1 MSSFSI
7 KKLEPSEPLTLYSDL
22 DKSIEFGESYATS
35 VQESE
40 QYGKVYYLGGLEV
53 YNLNTVNLS
62 EETIARFYNALE
74 SGNIYY
80 AVFPNDQRKG
90 RLPLVLNK
98 KTRAFIETLPELVNN
113 PKLKWYLYELP
124 GNIDPDNNERRGSD
138 FVTDSDENEI
148 TLKYEEIAE
157 LIDSYGMVNEQEK
170 SNTFLSDEEVE
181 AEESINAD
189 EDNKKDNTKEPKK
202 TEENEIK
209 NDEAEESESKNDET
223 EENSVNSKDEK
234 PSSQPSTDDE
244 TPSRE
249 SEFEKMMLE
258 EDEGED
264 EDFENEVNY
273 EEVFASPKNNRSSDE
288 NNQTNSESSSQQ
300 EINTEEIKDT
310 EHMDIANIQNN
321 NTKQSNDSSQVSE
334 RAFIS
339 DRTKQYIQL
348 PSIVKEIIN
357 DISLPKFTKYPT
369 NNIHDVTSNT
379 MKKEVNDSNERIKEI
394 ENSIKR
400 EAAQIY
406 RDDMYQS
413 YLAITTELDTE
424 TGNETVRELYQ
435 KYEQEKS
442 DLDQDFDQE
451 IIDKKKDL
459 ENIFYGEAFEKYKE
473 EINAQI
479 EKWYNDERYDQ
490 DVTQPLDEYKRK
502 RKEDYESR
510 KLEKTSDYNEWL
522 KKVED
527 KAIGQDQQEAIKR
540 MNTFISN
547 KMNESLTHIEN
558 LQRRMDQVN
567 QSLSQIEYQERANEN
582 IRKNFGTDLEQDEQ
596 AKIYK
601 RKLDTAIE
609 DKAQLDAAFKK
620 FEAETKEQKKAIDE
634 SHKKEVEKL
643 NKDHSN
649 LIKEL
654 NDEKEKLEKDNREK
668 EEAATLAKKNS
679 DDNAK
684 KTGFKFAGIAT
695 LATAV
700 VIGGCSA
707 VTNHTK
713 QSSNNELIE
722 QQQNKLKSTN
732 KKLDEQEKVLK
743 DKDTEI
749 QKQKDKLKKEQDKN
763 KKRSKDSK

>member
-113 PKLKWYLYELP
+113 PKLKWYLYKLP

-138 FVTDSDENEI
+138 FVTDSNENEI
-148 TLKYEEIAE
+148 TLTYEEIAE
-157 LIDSYGMVNEQEK
+157 HIDSYGMVNEQEK
-170 SNTFLSDEEVE
+170 TNTFLSDEEVE
-181 AEESINAD
+181 AEETINAD
-189 EDNKKDNTKEPKK
+189 EDNKKDDTKKSKKSNTETTKE
-202 TEENEIK
+202 NES
-209 NDEAEESESKNDET
+209 SESKNDET
-223 EENSVNSKDEK
+223 EENSVNSKAEK
-234 PSSQPSTDDE
+234 PSSQPRTDNE
-244 TPSRE
+244 TPSSE

-258 EDEGED
+258 DGED
-264 EDFENEVNY
+264 EDGDFENEVSY
-273 EEVFASPKNNRSSDE
+273 EEVFANPENNQTSDE
-288 NNQTNSESSSQQ
+288 NNQTNSESTSQQ
-300 EINTEEIKDT
+300 QENNTEEIKDT

-334 RAFIS
+334 RILIS
-339 DRTKQYIQL
+339 NRTKQYIQL

-357 DISLPKFTKYPT
+357 EISLPKFTEYPT
-369 NNIHDVTSNT
+369 NNVHDVTSNT

-406 RDDMYQS
+406 RDAMNQS
-413 YLAITTELDTE
+413 YLAISSELDTQ

-435 KYEQEKS
+435 KYEQEKAN
-442 DLDQDFDQE
+442 LDQDFDQD
-451 IIDKKKDL
+451 IIDKKKQL
-459 ENIFYGEAFEKYKE
+459 EDIFYGEAFERYKE

-479 EKWYNDERYDQ
+479 EKWYNNERYDQ

-502 RKEDYESR
+502 RKEDYENR

-620 FEAETKEQKKAIDE
+620 FEAETKEQKKAIDK

-722 QQQNKLKSTN
+722 QQQNQLKSTN
-732 KKLDEQEKVLK
+732 KKLDEQEKQLK
-743 DKDTEI
+743 DKDDEI
-749 QKQKDKLKKEQDKN
+749 QKQKDKLKKAQDKD
-763 KKRSKDSK
+763 KKDSKDSK

>member
-113 PKLKWYLYELP
+113 PKLKWYLYKLP

-157 LIDSYGMVNEQEK
+157 LIDRYGMVNEQEK

-181 AEESINAD
+181 AEETINAD
-189 EDNKKDNTKEPKK
+189 EDNKKDDTKESKK
-202 TEENEIK
+202 SNTETTKENESS
-209 NDEAEESESKNDET
+209 ESENDET
-223 EENSVNSKDEK
+223 EENSVNSKAEK
-234 PSSQPSTDDE
+234 PSSQPRTDNE
-244 TPSRE
+244 TPSSE

-258 EDEGED
+258 DGED
-264 EDFENEVNY
+264 EDGDFENEVSY
-273 EEVFASPKNNRSSDE
+273 EEVFANPE

-300 EINTEEIKDT
+300 QENNTEEIKDT

-321 NTKQSNDSSQVSE
+321 NTKKSNDSSQVSE
-334 RAFIS
+334 RTLIS
-339 DRTKQYIQL
+339 NRTKQYIQL

-369 NNIHDVTSNT
+369 NNVHDVTSNT

-406 RDDMYQS
+406 RDAMNQS
-413 YLAITTELDTE
+413 YLAISSELDTQ

-435 KYEQEKS
+435 KYEQEKAN
-442 DLDQDFDQE
+442 LDQDFDQD
-451 IIDKKKDL
+451 IIDKKKQL
-459 ENIFYGEAFEKYKE
+459 EDIFYGDAFERYKE

-479 EKWYNDERYDQ
+479 EKWYNNERYDQ

-502 RKEDYESR
+502 RKEDYENR

-634 SHKKEVEKL
+634 NHKKEVEKL

-722 QQQNKLKSTN
+722 QQQNQLKSTN
-732 KKLDEQEKVLK
+732 KKLDKQEKELK

-749 QKQKDKLKKEQDKN
+749 QKQKDELKKEQDKN

>member
-113 PKLKWYLYELP
+113 PKLKWYLYKLP

-138 FVTDSDENEI
+138 FVTDSNENEI
-148 TLKYEEIAE
+148 TLTYEEIAE
-157 LIDSYGMVNEQEK
+157 HIDSYGMVNEQEK
-170 SNTFLSDEEVE
+170 TNTFLSDEEVE
-181 AEESINAD
+181 AEETINAD
-189 EDNKKDNTKEPKK
+189 EDNKKDDTKESKK
-202 TEENEIK
+202 SNTETTKENES
-209 NDEAEESESKNDET
+209 SESKNDET
-223 EENSVNSKDEK
+223 EENSVNSKAEK
-234 PSSQPSTDDE
+234 PSSQPRTDNE
-244 TPSRE
+244 TPSSE

-258 EDEGED
+258 DGED
-264 EDFENEVNY
+264 EDGDFENEVSY
-273 EEVFASPKNNRSSDE
+273 EEVFANPENNQTSDE
-288 NNQTNSESSSQQ
+288 NNQTNSESTSQQ
-300 EINTEEIKDT
+300 QENNTEEIKDT

-334 RAFIS
+334 RILIS
-339 DRTKQYIQL
+339 NRTKQYIQL

-357 DISLPKFTKYPT
+357 EISLPKFTEYPT
-369 NNIHDVTSNT
+369 NNVHDVTSNT

-406 RDDMYQS
+406 RDAMNQS
-413 YLAITTELDTE
+413 YLAISSELDTQ

-435 KYEQEKS
+435 KYEQEKAN
-442 DLDQDFDQE
+442 LDQDFDQD
-451 IIDKKKDL
+451 IIDKKKQL
-459 ENIFYGEAFEKYKE
+459 EDIFYGEAFERYKE

-479 EKWYNDERYDQ
+479 EKWYNNERYDQ

-502 RKEDYESR
+502 RKEDYENR

-722 QQQNKLKSTN
+722 QQQNQLKSTN
-732 KKLDEQEKVLK
+732 KKLDEQEKQLK
-743 DKDTEI
+743 DKDNEI
-749 QKQKDKLKKEQDKN
+749 QKQKDKLKKEQDKD
-763 KKRSKDSK
+763 KKDSKDSK

>member
-113 PKLKWYLYELP
+113 PKLKWYLYKLP

-157 LIDSYGMVNEQEK
+157 LIDRYGMVNEQEK

-181 AEESINAD
+181 AEETVNAD
-189 EDNKKDNTKEPKK
+189 EDNKKNDTKESKK
-202 TEENEIK
+202 SNTETTKENES
-209 NDEAEESESKNDET
+209 SESKNDET
-223 EENSVNSKDEK
+223 EENSVNSKAEK
-234 PSSQPSTDDE
+234 PSSQPRTDNE
-244 TPSRE
+244 TPSSE

-258 EDEGED
+258 DGED
-264 EDFENEVNY
+264 EDGDFENEVSY
-273 EEVFASPKNNRSSDE
+273 EEVFANPENNQTSDE
-288 NNQTNSESSSQQ
+288 NNQTNSESTSQQ
-300 EINTEEIKDT
+300 QENNTEEIKDT

-334 RAFIS
+334 RILIS
-339 DRTKQYIQL
+339 NRTKQYIQL

-357 DISLPKFTKYPT
+357 EISLPKFTEYPT
-369 NNIHDVTSNT
+369 NNVHDVTSNT

-406 RDDMYQS
+406 RDAMNQS
-413 YLAITTELDTE
+413 YLAISSELDTQ

-435 KYEQEKS
+435 KYEQEKAN
-442 DLDQDFDQE
+442 LDQDFDQD
-451 IIDKKKDL
+451 IIDKKKQL
-459 ENIFYGEAFEKYKE
+459 EDIFYGEAFERYKE

-479 EKWYNDERYDQ
+479 EKWYNNERYDQ

-502 RKEDYESR
+502 RKEDYENR

-722 QQQNKLKSTN
+722 QQQNQLKSTN
-732 KKLDEQEKVLK
+732 KKLDEQEKQLK
-743 DKDTEI
+743 DKDNEI
-749 QKQKDKLKKEQDKN
+749 QKQKDKLKKEQEKDK
-763 KKRSKDSK
+763 KDSKDSK

>member
-113 PKLKWYLYELP
+113 PKLKWYLYKLP

-138 FVTDSDENEI
+138 FVTDSNENEI
-148 TLKYEEIAE
+148 TLTYEEIAE
-157 LIDSYGMVNEQEK
+157 HIDSYGMVNEQEK
-170 SNTFLSDEEVE
+170 TNTFLSDEEVE
-181 AEESINAD
+181 AEETINAD
-189 EDNKKDNTKEPKK
+189 EDNKKDDTKKSKKSNTETTKE
-202 TEENEIK
+202 NES
-209 NDEAEESESKNDET
+209 SESKNDET
-223 EENSVNSKDEK
+223 EENSVNSKAEK
-234 PSSQPSTDDE
+234 PSSQPRTDNE
-244 TPSRE
+244 TPSSE

-258 EDEGED
+258 DGED
-264 EDFENEVNY
+264 EDGDFENEVSY
-273 EEVFASPKNNRSSDE
+273 EEVFANPENNQTSDE
-288 NNQTNSESSSQQ
+288 NNQTNSESTSQQ
-300 EINTEEIKDT
+300 QENNTEEIKDT

-334 RAFIS
+334 RILIS
-339 DRTKQYIQL
+339 NRTKQYIQL

-357 DISLPKFTKYPT
+357 EISLPKFTEYPT
-369 NNIHDVTSNT
+369 NNVHDVTSNT

-406 RDDMYQS
+406 RDAMNQS
-413 YLAITTELDTE
+413 YLAISSELDTQ

-435 KYEQEKS
+435 KYEQEKAN
-442 DLDQDFDQE
+442 LDQDFDQD
-451 IIDKKKDL
+451 IIDKKKQL
-459 ENIFYGEAFEKYKE
+459 EDIFYGEAFERYKE

-479 EKWYNDERYDQ
+479 EKWYNNERYDQ

-502 RKEDYESR
+502 RKEDYENR

-722 QQQNKLKSTN
+722 QQQNQLKSTN
-732 KKLDEQEKVLK
+732 KKLDEQEKELK

>member
-113 PKLKWYLYELP
+113 PKLKWYLYKLP

-157 LIDSYGMVNEQEK
+157 LIDRYGMVNEQEK

-181 AEESINAD
+181 AEETINAD
-189 EDNKKDNTKEPKK
+189 EDNKKDDTKESKKSNTETTKENESSESENDK
-202 TEENEIK
+202 TEENP
-209 NDEAEESESKNDET
+209 
-223 EENSVNSKDEK
+223 VNSKAEK
-234 PSSQPSTDDE
+234 PSSQPRTNNE
-244 TPSRE
+244 TPSSE

-258 EDEGED
+258 DGED
-264 EDFENEVNY
+264 EDGDFENEVSY
-273 EEVFASPKNNRSSDE
+273 EEVFANPENNQPSDE

-300 EINTEEIKDT
+300 QENNTEEIKDT

-334 RAFIS
+334 RTLIS
-339 DRTKQYIQL
+339 NRTKQYIQL

-369 NNIHDVTSNT
+369 NNVHDVTSNT

-406 RDDMYQS
+406 RDAMNQS
-413 YLAITTELDTE
+413 YLAISSELDTQ

-435 KYEQEKS
+435 KYEQEKAN
-442 DLDQDFDQE
+442 LDQDFDQD
-451 IIDKKKDL
+451 IIDKKKQL
-459 ENIFYGEAFEKYKE
+459 EDIFYGDAFERYKE

-479 EKWYNDERYDQ
+479 EKWYNNERYDQ

-502 RKEDYESR
+502 RKEDYENR

-722 QQQNKLKSTN
+722 QQQNQLKSTN
-732 KKLDEQEKVLK
+732 KKLDKQEKELK

-749 QKQKDKLKKEQDKN
+749 QKQKDELKKEQDKN

>member
-113 PKLKWYLYELP
+113 PKLKWYLYKLP

-138 FVTDSDENEI
+138 FVTDSNENEI
-148 TLKYEEIAE
+148 TLTYEEIAE
-157 LIDSYGMVNEQEK
+157 HIDSYGMVNEQEK
-170 SNTFLSDEEVE
+170 TNTFLSDEEVE
-181 AEESINAD
+181 AEETINAD
-189 EDNKKDNTKEPKK
+189 EDNKKDDTKKSKKSNTETTKE
-202 TEENEIK
+202 NES
-209 NDEAEESESKNDET
+209 SESKNDET
-223 EENSVNSKDEK
+223 EENSVNSKAEK
-234 PSSQPSTDDE
+234 PSSQPRTDNE
-244 TPSRE
+244 TPSSE

-258 EDEGED
+258 DGED
-264 EDFENEVNY
+264 EDGDFENEVSY
-273 EEVFASPKNNRSSDE
+273 EEVFANPENNQTSDE
-288 NNQTNSESSSQQ
+288 NNQTNSESTSQQ
-300 EINTEEIKDT
+300 QENNTEEIKDT

-334 RAFIS
+334 RILIS
-339 DRTKQYIQL
+339 NRTKQYIQL

-357 DISLPKFTKYPT
+357 EISLPKFTEYPT
-369 NNIHDVTSNT
+369 NNVHDVTSNT

-406 RDDMYQS
+406 RDAMNQS
-413 YLAITTELDTE
+413 YLAISSELDTQ

-435 KYEQEKS
+435 KYEQEKAN
-442 DLDQDFDQE
+442 LDQDFDQD
-451 IIDKKKDL
+451 IIDKKKQL
-459 ENIFYGEAFEKYKE
+459 EDIFYGEAFERYKE

-479 EKWYNDERYDQ
+479 EKWYNNERYDQ

-502 RKEDYESR
+502 RKEDYENR

-707 VTNHTK
+707 VTNYTK

-722 QQQNKLKSTN
+722 QQQNQLKSTN
-732 KKLDEQEKVLK
+732 KKLDEQEKQLK
-743 DKDTEI
+743 DKDNEI
-749 QKQKDKLKKEQDKN
+749 QKQKDKLKKEQDKD
-763 KKRSKDSK
+763 KKDSKDSK

>member
-113 PKLKWYLYELP
+113 PKLKWYLYKLP

-138 FVTDSDENEI
+138 FVTDSNENEI
-148 TLKYEEIAE
+148 TLTYEEIAE
-157 LIDSYGMVNEQEK
+157 HIDSYGMVNEQEK
-170 SNTFLSDEEVE
+170 TNTFLSDEEVE
-181 AEESINAD
+181 AEETINAD
-189 EDNKKDNTKEPKK
+189 EDNKKDDTKKSKKSNTETTKE
-202 TEENEIK
+202 NES
-209 NDEAEESESKNDET
+209 SESKNDET
-223 EENSVNSKDEK
+223 EENSVNSKAEK
-234 PSSQPSTDDE
+234 PSSQPRTDNE
-244 TPSRE
+244 TPSSE

-258 EDEGED
+258 DGED
-264 EDFENEVNY
+264 EDGDFENEVSY
-273 EEVFASPKNNRSSDE
+273 EEVFANPENNQTSDE
-288 NNQTNSESSSQQ
+288 NNQTNSESTSQQ
-300 EINTEEIKDT
+300 QENNTEEIKDT

-334 RAFIS
+334 RILIS
-339 DRTKQYIQL
+339 NRTKQYIQL

-357 DISLPKFTKYPT
+357 EISLPKFTDYPT
-369 NNIHDVTSNT
+369 NHVHDVTSNT

-406 RDDMYQS
+406 RDAMNQS
-413 YLAITTELDTE
+413 YLAISSELDTQ

-435 KYEQEKS
+435 KYEQEKAN
-442 DLDQDFDQE
+442 LDQDFDQD
-451 IIDKKKDL
+451 IIDKKKQL
-459 ENIFYGEAFEKYKE
+459 EDIFYGEAFERYKE

-479 EKWYNDERYDQ
+479 EKWYNNERYDQ

-502 RKEDYESR
+502 RKEDYENR

-722 QQQNKLKSTN
+722 QQQNQLKSTN
-732 KKLDEQEKVLK
+732 KKLDEQEKQLK
-743 DKDTEI
+743 DKDDEI
-749 QKQKDKLKKEQDKN
+749 QKQKDKLKKAQDKD
-763 KKRSKDSK
+763 KKDSKDSK

>member
-113 PKLKWYLYELP
+113 PKLKWYLYKLP

-157 LIDSYGMVNEQEK
+157 LIDRYGMVNEQEK

-181 AEESINAD
+181 SEETINAD
-189 EDNKKDNTKEPKK
+189 EDNKKDDTKESKKSNTETTKENESSESENDK
-202 TEENEIK
+202 TEENP
-209 NDEAEESESKNDET
+209 
-223 EENSVNSKDEK
+223 VNSKAEK
-234 PSSQPSTDDE
+234 PSSQPRTDNE
-244 TPSRE
+244 TPSSE

-258 EDEGED
+258 DGED
-264 EDFENEVNY
+264 EDGDFENEVSY
-273 EEVFASPKNNRSSDE
+273 EEVFANPENNQPSDE

-300 EINTEEIKDT
+300 QENNTEEIKDT

-334 RAFIS
+334 RTLIS
-339 DRTKQYIQL
+339 NRTKQYIQL

-369 NNIHDVTSNT
+369 NNVHDVTSNT

-406 RDDMYQS
+406 RDAMNQS
-413 YLAITTELDTE
+413 YLAISSELDTQ

-435 KYEQEKS
+435 KYEQEKAN
-442 DLDQDFDQE
+442 LDQDFDQD
-451 IIDKKKDL
+451 IIDKKKQL
-459 ENIFYGEAFEKYKE
+459 EDIFYGDAFERYKE

-479 EKWYNDERYDQ
+479 EKWYNNERYDQ

-502 RKEDYESR
+502 RKEDYENR

-722 QQQNKLKSTN
+722 QQQNQLKSTN
-732 KKLDEQEKVLK
+732 KKLDKQEKELK

-749 QKQKDKLKKEQDKN
+749 QKQKDELKKEQDKN

>member
-113 PKLKWYLYELP
+113 PKLKWYLYKLP

-138 FVTDSDENEI
+138 FVTDSNENEI
-148 TLKYEEIAE
+148 TLTYEEIAE
-157 LIDSYGMVNEQEK
+157 HIDSYGMVNEQEK

-181 AEESINAD
+181 AEETINAD
-189 EDNKKDNTKEPKK
+189 EDNKKDDTKKSKKSNTETTKE
-202 TEENEIK
+202 NES
-209 NDEAEESESKNDET
+209 SESKNDET
-223 EENSVNSKDEK
+223 EENSVNSKAEK
-234 PSSQPSTDDE
+234 PSSQPRTDNE
-244 TPSRE
+244 TPSSE

-258 EDEGED
+258 DGED
-264 EDFENEVNY
+264 EDGDFENEVSY
-273 EEVFASPKNNRSSDE
+273 EEVFANPENNQTSDE
-288 NNQTNSESSSQQ
+288 NNQTNSESTSQQ
-300 EINTEEIKDT
+300 QENNTEEIKDT

-334 RAFIS
+334 RILIS
-339 DRTKQYIQL
+339 NRTKQYIQL

-357 DISLPKFTKYPT
+357 EISLPKFTEYPT
-369 NNIHDVTSNT
+369 NNVHDVTSNT

-406 RDDMYQS
+406 RDAMNQS
-413 YLAITTELDTE
+413 YLAISSELDTQ

-435 KYEQEKS
+435 KYEQEKAN
-442 DLDQDFDQE
+442 LDQDFDQD
-451 IIDKKKDL
+451 IIDKKKQL
-459 ENIFYGEAFEKYKE
+459 EDIFYGEAFERYKE

-479 EKWYNDERYDQ
+479 EKWYNNERYDQ

-502 RKEDYESR
+502 RKEDYENR

-722 QQQNKLKSTN
+722 QQQNQLKSTN
-732 KKLDEQEKVLK
+732 KKLDEQEKQLK
-743 DKDTEI
+743 DKDDEI
-749 QKQKDKLKKEQDKN
+749 QKQKDKLKKAQDKD
-763 KKRSKDSK
+763 KKDSKDSK

>member
-113 PKLKWYLYELP
+113 PKLKWYLYKLP

-157 LIDSYGMVNEQEK
+157 LIDRYGMVNEQEK

-181 AEESINAD
+181 AEESINED
-189 EDNKKDNTKEPKK
+189 EDNKKDDTKESEKSN
-202 TEENEIK
+202 TETTKENEGS
-209 NDEAEESESKNDET
+209 ESENDET
-223 EENSVNSKDEK
+223 EENSVNNKDEK
-234 PSSQPSTDDE
+234 PSSQPNNDDD
-244 TPSRE
+244 TPSSE

-258 EDEGED
+258 DDGGED
-264 EDFENEVNY
+264 DDFENEVIY
-273 EEVFASPKNNRSSDE
+273 EEVFANPENNQTSDE

-300 EINTEEIKDT
+300 QENNTEEIKDT

-334 RAFIS
+334 RTLIS
-339 DRTKQYIQL
+339 NRTKQYIQL

-369 NNIHDVTSNT
+369 NNVHDVTSNT

-406 RDDMYQS
+406 RDAMNQS
-413 YLAITTELDTE
+413 YLAITSELDNQ

-435 KYEQEKS
+435 KYEQEKAN
-442 DLDQDFDQE
+442 LDQEFDQD
-451 IIDKKKDL
+451 IIDKKKQL
-459 ENIFYGEAFEKYKE
+459 EDIFYGEAFERYKE

-479 EKWYNDERYDQ
+479 EKWYNNERYDQ

-502 RKEDYESR
+502 RKEDYENR

-620 FEAETKEQKKAIDE
+620 FEAETKEQKKEIDE
-634 SHKKEVEKL
+634 NHRKEVEKL
-643 NKDHSN
+643 NKDHSD

-713 QSSNNELIE
+713 QSNNNELIE
-722 QQQNKLKSTN
+722 QQQNQLKSTN
-732 KKLDEQEKVLK
+732 KKLDEQENQLK

>member
-113 PKLKWYLYELP
+113 PKLKWYLYKLP

-157 LIDSYGMVNEQEK
+157 LIDRYGMVNEQEK

-181 AEESINAD
+181 AEETINAD
-189 EDNKKDNTKEPKK
+189 EDNKKDDTKESKK
-202 TEENEIK
+202 SNTETTKENESS
-209 NDEAEESESKNDET
+209 ESENDET
-223 EENSVNSKDEK
+223 EENPVNSKAEK
-234 PSSQPSTDDE
+234 PSSQPRTDNE
-244 TPSRE
+244 TPSSE

-258 EDEGED
+258 DGED
-264 EDFENEVNY
+264 EDGDFENEVSY
-273 EEVFASPKNNRSSDE
+273 EEVFANPENNQPSDE

-300 EINTEEIKDT
+300 QENNTEEIKDT

-334 RAFIS
+334 RTLIS
-339 DRTKQYIQL
+339 NRTKQYIQL

-369 NNIHDVTSNT
+369 NNVHDVTSNT

-406 RDDMYQS
+406 RDAMNQS
-413 YLAITTELDTE
+413 YLAISSELDTQ

-435 KYEQEKS
+435 KYEQEKAN
-442 DLDQDFDQE
+442 LDQDFDQD
-451 IIDKKKDL
+451 IIDKKKQL
-459 ENIFYGEAFEKYKE
+459 EDIFYGDAFERYKE

-479 EKWYNDERYDQ
+479 EKWYNNERYDQ

-502 RKEDYESR
+502 RKEDYENR

-722 QQQNKLKSTN
+722 QQQNQLKSTN
-732 KKLDEQEKVLK
+732 KKLDKQEKELK

-749 QKQKDKLKKEQDKN
+749 QKQKDELKKEKDKN

>member
-113 PKLKWYLYELP
+113 PKLKWYLYKLP

-157 LIDSYGMVNEQEK
+157 LIDRYGMVNEQEK

-181 AEESINAD
+181 AEETINAD
-189 EDNKKDNTKEPKK
+189 EDNKKDDTKESKK
-202 TEENEIK
+202 SNTETTKENESS
-209 NDEAEESESKNDET
+209 ESENDET
-223 EENSVNSKDEK
+223 EENPVNSKAEK
-234 PSSQPSTDDE
+234 PSSQPRTDNE
-244 TPSRE
+244 TPSSE

-258 EDEGED
+258 DGED
-264 EDFENEVNY
+264 EDGDFENEVSY
-273 EEVFASPKNNRSSDE
+273 EEVFANPENNQPSDE

-300 EINTEEIKDT
+300 QENNTEEIKDT

-334 RAFIS
+334 RTLIS
-339 DRTKQYIQL
+339 NRTKQYIQL

-369 NNIHDVTSNT
+369 NNVHDVTSNT

-406 RDDMYQS
+406 RDAMNQS
-413 YLAITTELDTE
+413 YLAISSELDTQ

-435 KYEQEKS
+435 KYEQEKAN
-442 DLDQDFDQE
+442 LDQDFDQD
-451 IIDKKKDL
+451 IIDKKKQL
-459 ENIFYGEAFEKYKE
+459 EDIFYGDAFERYKE

-479 EKWYNDERYDQ
+479 EKWYNNERYDQ

-502 RKEDYESR
+502 RKEDYENR

-684 KTGFKFAGIAT
+684 KTGFKFASIAT

-722 QQQNKLKSTN
+722 QQQNQLKSTN
-732 KKLDEQEKVLK
+732 KKLDKQEKQLK

>member
-113 PKLKWYLYELP
+113 PKLKWYLYKLP

-157 LIDSYGMVNEQEK
+157 LIDRYGMVNEQEK

-181 AEESINAD
+181 AEETINAD
-189 EDNKKDNTKEPKK
+189 EDNKKDDTKESKK
-202 TEENEIK
+202 SNTETTKENESS
-209 NDEAEESESKNDET
+209 ESENDET
-223 EENSVNSKDEK
+223 EENPVNSKAEK
-234 PSSQPSTDDE
+234 PSSQPRTDNE
-244 TPSRE
+244 TPSSE

-258 EDEGED
+258 DGED
-264 EDFENEVNY
+264 EDGDFENEVSY
-273 EEVFASPKNNRSSDE
+273 EEVFANPENNQPSDE

-300 EINTEEIKDT
+300 QENNTEEIKDT

-334 RAFIS
+334 RTLIS
-339 DRTKQYIQL
+339 NRTKQYIQL

-369 NNIHDVTSNT
+369 NNVHDVTSNT

-406 RDDMYQS
+406 RDAMNQS
-413 YLAITTELDTE
+413 YLAISSELDTQ

-435 KYEQEKS
+435 KYEQEKAN
-442 DLDQDFDQE
+442 LDQDFDQD
-451 IIDKKKDL
+451 IIDKKKQL
-459 ENIFYGEAFEKYKE
+459 EDIFYGDAFERYKE

-479 EKWYNDERYDQ
+479 EKWYNNERYDQ

-502 RKEDYESR
+502 RKEDYENR

-722 QQQNKLKSTN
+722 QQQNQLKSTN
-732 KKLDEQEKVLK
+732 KKLDKQEKELK

-749 QKQKDKLKKEQDKN
+749 QKQKDELKKEQDKN

>member
-113 PKLKWYLYELP
+113 PKLKWYLYKLP

-138 FVTDSDENEI
+138 FVTDSNENEI
-148 TLKYEEIAE
+148 TLTYEEIAE
-157 LIDSYGMVNEQEK
+157 HIDSYGMVNEQEK
-170 SNTFLSDEEVE
+170 TNTFLSDEEVE
-181 AEESINAD
+181 AEETINAD
-189 EDNKKDNTKEPKK
+189 EDNKKDDTKKSKKSNTETTKE
-202 TEENEIK
+202 NES
-209 NDEAEESESKNDET
+209 SESKNDET
-223 EENSVNSKDEK
+223 EENSVNSKAEK
-234 PSSQPSTDDE
+234 PSSQPRTDNE
-244 TPSRE
+244 TPSSE

-258 EDEGED
+258 DGED
-264 EDFENEVNY
+264 EDGDFENEVSY
-273 EEVFASPKNNRSSDE
+273 EEVFANPENNQTSDE
-288 NNQTNSESSSQQ
+288 NNQTNSESTSQQ
-300 EINTEEIKDT
+300 QENNTEEIKDT

-334 RAFIS
+334 RILIS
-339 DRTKQYIQL
+339 NRTKQYIQL

-357 DISLPKFTKYPT
+357 EISLPKFTEYPT
-369 NNIHDVTSNT
+369 NNVHDVTSNT

-406 RDDMYQS
+406 RDAMNQS
-413 YLAITTELDTE
+413 YLAISSELDTQ

-435 KYEQEKS
+435 KYEQEKAN
-442 DLDQDFDQE
+442 LDQDFDQD
-451 IIDKKKDL
+451 IIDKKKQL
-459 ENIFYGEAFEKYKE
+459 EDIFYGEAFERYKE

-479 EKWYNDERYDQ
+479 EKWYNNERYDQ

-502 RKEDYESR
+502 RKEDYENR

-668 EEAATLAKKNS
+668 EEAATLAKNNS

-722 QQQNKLKSTN
+722 QQQNQLKSTN
-732 KKLDEQEKVLK
+732 KKLDEQEKQLK
-743 DKDTEI
+743 DKDDEI
-749 QKQKDKLKKEQDKN
+749 QKQKDKLKKAQDKD
-763 KKRSKDSK
+763 KKDSKDSK

>member
-113 PKLKWYLYELP
+113 PKLKWYLYKLP

-138 FVTDSDENEI
+138 FVTDSNENEI
-148 TLKYEEIAE
+148 TLTYEEIAE
-157 LIDSYGMVNEQEK
+157 HIDSYGMVNEQEK
-170 SNTFLSDEEVE
+170 TNTFLSDEEVE
-181 AEESINAD
+181 AEETINAD
-189 EDNKKDNTKEPKK
+189 EDNKKDDTKKSKKSNTETTKE
-202 TEENEIK
+202 NES
-209 NDEAEESESKNDET
+209 SESKNDET
-223 EENSVNSKDEK
+223 EENSVNSKAEK
-234 PSSQPSTDDE
+234 PSSQPRTDNE
-244 TPSRE
+244 TPSSE

-258 EDEGED
+258 DGED
-264 EDFENEVNY
+264 EDGDFENEVSY
-273 EEVFASPKNNRSSDE
+273 EEVFANPENNQTSDE
-288 NNQTNSESSSQQ
+288 NNQTNSESTSQQ
-300 EINTEEIKDT
+300 QENNTEEIKDT

-334 RAFIS
+334 RILIS
-339 DRTKQYIQL
+339 NRTKQYIQL

-357 DISLPKFTKYPT
+357 EISLPKFTEYPT
-369 NNIHDVTSNT
+369 NNVHDVTSNT

-406 RDDMYQS
+406 RDAMNQS
-413 YLAITTELDTE
+413 YLAISSELDTQ

-435 KYEQEKS
+435 KYEQEKAN
-442 DLDQDFDQE
+442 LDQDFDQD
-451 IIDKKKDL
+451 IIDKKKQL
-459 ENIFYGEAFEKYKE
+459 EDIFYGEAFERYKE

-479 EKWYNDERYDQ
+479 EKWYNNERYDQ

-502 RKEDYESR
+502 RKEDYENR

-722 QQQNKLKSTN
+722 QQQNQLKSTN
-732 KKLDEQEKVLK
+732 KKLDEQEKQLK
-743 DKDTEI
+743 DKDNEI
-749 QKQKDKLKKEQDKN
+749 QKQKDKLKKEQDKD
-763 KKRSKDSK
+763 KKDSKDSK

>member
-113 PKLKWYLYELP
+113 PKLKWYLYKLP

-138 FVTDSDENEI
+138 FVTDSNENEI
-148 TLKYEEIAE
+148 TLTYEEIAE
-157 LIDSYGMVNEQEK
+157 HIDSYGMVNEQEK
-170 SNTFLSDEEVE
+170 TNTFLSDEEVE
-181 AEESINAD
+181 AEETINAD
-189 EDNKKDNTKEPKK
+189 EDNKKDDTKKSKKSNTETTKE
-202 TEENEIK
+202 NES
-209 NDEAEESESKNDET
+209 SESKNDET
-223 EENSVNSKDEK
+223 EENSVNSKAEK
-234 PSSQPSTDDE
+234 PSSQPRTDNE
-244 TPSRE
+244 TPSSE

-258 EDEGED
+258 DGED
-264 EDFENEVNY
+264 EDGDFENEVSY
-273 EEVFASPKNNRSSDE
+273 EEVFANPENNQTSDE
-288 NNQTNSESSSQQ
+288 NNQTNSESTSQQ
-300 EINTEEIKDT
+300 QENNTEEIKDT

-334 RAFIS
+334 RILIS
-339 DRTKQYIQL
+339 NRTKQYIQL

-357 DISLPKFTKYPT
+357 EISLPKFTEYPT
-369 NNIHDVTSNT
+369 NNVHDVTSNT

-406 RDDMYQS
+406 RDAMNQS
-413 YLAITTELDTE
+413 YLAISSELDTQ

-435 KYEQEKS
+435 KYEQEKAN
-442 DLDQDFDQE
+442 LDQDFDQD
-451 IIDKKKDL
+451 IIDKKKQL
-459 ENIFYGEAFEKYKE
+459 EDIFYGEAFERYKE

-479 EKWYNDERYDQ
+479 EKWYNNERYDQ

-502 RKEDYESR
+502 RKEDYENR

-722 QQQNKLKSTN
+722 QQQNQLKSTN
-732 KKLDEQEKVLK
+732 KKLDEQEKQLK
-743 DKDTEI
+743 DKDDEI
-749 QKQKDKLKKEQDKN
+749 QKQKDKLKKAQDKD
-763 KKRSKDSK
+763 KKDSKDSK

>member
-113 PKLKWYLYELP
+113 PKLKWYLYKLP

-157 LIDSYGMVNEQEK
+157 LIDRYGMVNEQEK

-181 AEESINAD
+181 AEETVNAD
-189 EDNKKDNTKEPKK
+189 EDNKKNDTKESKK
-202 TEENEIK
+202 SNTETTKENES
-209 NDEAEESESKNDET
+209 SESKNDET
-223 EENSVNSKDEK
+223 EENSVNSKAEK
-234 PSSQPSTDDE
+234 PSSQPRTDNE
-244 TPSRE
+244 TPSSE

-258 EDEGED
+258 DGED
-264 EDFENEVNY
+264 EDGDFENEVSY
-273 EEVFASPKNNRSSDE
+273 EEVFANPENNQTSDE
-288 NNQTNSESSSQQ
+288 NNQTNSESTSQQ
-300 EINTEEIKDT
+300 QENNTEEIKDT

-334 RAFIS
+334 RILIS
-339 DRTKQYIQL
+339 NRTKQYIQL

-357 DISLPKFTKYPT
+357 EISLPKFTEYPT
-369 NNIHDVTSNT
+369 NNVHDVTSNT

-406 RDDMYQS
+406 RDAMNQS
-413 YLAITTELDTE
+413 YLAISSELDTQ

-435 KYEQEKS
+435 KYEQEKAN
-442 DLDQDFDQE
+442 LDQDFDQD
-451 IIDKKKDL
+451 IIDKKKQL
-459 ENIFYGEAFEKYKE
+459 EDIFYGEAFERYKE

-479 EKWYNDERYDQ
+479 EKWYNNERYDQ

-502 RKEDYESR
+502 RKEDYENR

-684 KTGFKFAGIAT
+684 KTGFKFASIAT

-722 QQQNKLKSTN
+722 QQQNQLKSTN
-732 KKLDEQEKVLK
+732 KKLDEQEKQLK
-743 DKDTEI
+743 DKDNEI
-749 QKQKDKLKKEQDKN
+749 QKQKDKLKKEQEKDK
-763 KKRSKDSK
+763 KDSKDSK

>member
-113 PKLKWYLYELP
+113 PKLKWYLYKLP

-157 LIDSYGMVNEQEK
+157 LIDRYGMVNEQEK

-181 AEESINAD
+181 AEETVNAD
-189 EDNKKDNTKEPKK
+189 EDNKKNDTKESKK
-202 TEENEIK
+202 SNTETTKENES
-209 NDEAEESESKNDET
+209 SESKNDET
-223 EENSVNSKDEK
+223 EENSVNSKAEK
-234 PSSQPSTDDE
+234 PSSQPRTDNE
-244 TPSRE
+244 TPSSE

-258 EDEGED
+258 DGED
-264 EDFENEVNY
+264 EDGDFENEVSY
-273 EEVFASPKNNRSSDE
+273 EEVFANPENNQTSDE
-288 NNQTNSESSSQQ
+288 NNQTNSESTSQQ
-300 EINTEEIKDT
+300 QENNTEEIKDT

-334 RAFIS
+334 RILIS
-339 DRTKQYIQL
+339 NRTKQYIQL

-357 DISLPKFTKYPT
+357 EISLPKFTEYPT
-369 NNIHDVTSNT
+369 NNVHDVTSNT

-406 RDDMYQS
+406 RDAMNQS
-413 YLAITTELDTE
+413 YLAISSELDTQ

-435 KYEQEKS
+435 KYEQEKAN
-442 DLDQDFDQE
+442 LDQDFDQD
-451 IIDKKKDL
+451 IIDKKKQL
-459 ENIFYGEAFEKYKE
+459 EDIFYGEAFERYKE

-479 EKWYNDERYDQ
+479 EKWYNNERYDQ

-502 RKEDYESR
+502 RKEDYENR

-547 KMNESLTHIEN
+547 KMNGSLTHIEN

-722 QQQNKLKSTN
+722 QQQNQLKSTN
-732 KKLDEQEKVLK
+732 KKLDEQEKQLK
-743 DKDTEI
+743 DKDNEI
-749 QKQKDKLKKEQDKN
+749 QKQKDKLKKEQEKDK
-763 KKRSKDSK
+763 KDSKDSK

>member
-113 PKLKWYLYELP
+113 PKLKWYLYKLP

-157 LIDSYGMVNEQEK
+157 LIDRYGMVNEQEK

-181 AEESINAD
+181 AEKSINED
-189 EDNKKDNTKEPKK
+189 EDNKKDDTKESEKSN
-202 TEENEIK
+202 TETTKGNEGS
-209 NDEAEESESKNDET
+209 ESENDET
-223 EENSVNSKDEK
+223 EENSVNNKDEK
-234 PSSQPSTDDE
+234 PSSQPNNDDD
-244 TPSRE
+244 TPSSE

-258 EDEGED
+258 DDGGED
-264 EDFENEVNY
+264 DDFENEVIY
-273 EEVFASPKNNRSSDE
+273 EEVFANPV
-288 NNQTNSESSSQQ
+288 NNQANSESSSRQQ
-300 EINTEEIKDT
+300 ENNTEEIK
-310 EHMDIANIQNN
+310 EKEYMDIANIQNN

-348 PSIVKEIIN
+348 PSIVEEIIN
-357 DISLPKFTKYPT
+357 DISLPKFTEYPT
-369 NNIHDVTSNT
+369 NDVYNVTSNT

-413 YLAITTELDTE
+413 YLAITSELDTQ

-442 DLDQDFDQE
+442 GLDQDFDQE

-479 EKWYNDERYDQ
+479 EKWYNDERYEQ

-634 SHKKEVEKL
+634 NHKKEVEKL
-643 NKDHSN
+643 NKDHSD

-700 VIGGCSA
+700 VIGGCSM

-722 QQQNKLKSTN
+722 QQQNQLKSTN
-732 KKLDEQEKVLK
+732 KKLDKQEKQLK

-749 QKQKDKLKKEQDKN
+749 KKQKDKVKEEQDKA
-763 KKRSKDSK
+763 KKASEKKSKKDKK

>member
-113 PKLKWYLYELP
+113 PKLKWYLYKLP

-157 LIDSYGMVNEQEK
+157 LIDRYGMVNEQEK

-181 AEESINAD
+181 AEETVNAD
-189 EDNKKDNTKEPKK
+189 EDNKKNDTKESKK
-202 TEENEIK
+202 SNTETTKENES
-209 NDEAEESESKNDET
+209 SESKNDET
-223 EENSVNSKDEK
+223 EENSVNSKAEK
-234 PSSQPSTDDE
+234 PSSQPRTDNE
-244 TPSRE
+244 TPSSE

-258 EDEGED
+258 DGED
-264 EDFENEVNY
+264 EDGDFENEVSY
-273 EEVFASPKNNRSSDE
+273 EEVFANPENNQTSDE
-288 NNQTNSESSSQQ
+288 NNQTNSESTSQQ
-300 EINTEEIKDT
+300 QENNTEEIKDT

-334 RAFIS
+334 RILIS
-339 DRTKQYIQL
+339 NRTKQYIQL

-357 DISLPKFTKYPT
+357 EISLPKFTEYPT
-369 NNIHDVTSNT
+369 NNVHDVTSNT

-406 RDDMYQS
+406 RDAMNQS
-413 YLAITTELDTE
+413 YLAISSELDTQ

-435 KYEQEKS
+435 KYEQEKAN
-442 DLDQDFDQE
+442 LDQDFDQD
-451 IIDKKKDL
+451 IIDKKKQL
-459 ENIFYGEAFEKYKE
+459 EDIFYGEAFERYKE

-479 EKWYNDERYDQ
+479 EKWYNNERYDQ

-502 RKEDYESR
+502 RKEDYENR

-713 QSSNNELIE
+713 QTSNNELIE
-722 QQQNKLKSTN
+722 QQQNQLKSTN
-732 KKLDEQEKVLK
+732 KKLDKQEKELK

>member
-1 MSSFSI
+1 MCI
-7 KKLEPSEPLTLYSDL
+7 RDR
-22 DKSIEFGESYATS
+22 
-35 VQESE
+35 
-40 QYGKVYYLGGLEV
+40 YGKVYYLGGLEV

-113 PKLKWYLYELP
+113 PKLKWYLYKLP

-157 LIDSYGMVNEQEK
+157 LIDRYGMVNEQEK

-181 AEESINAD
+181 AEETINAD
-189 EDNKKDNTKEPKK
+189 EDNKKDDTKESKK
-202 TEENEIK
+202 SNTETTKENESS
-209 NDEAEESESKNDET
+209 ESENDET
-223 EENSVNSKDEK
+223 EENPVNSKAEK
-234 PSSQPSTDDE
+234 PSSQPRTDNE
-244 TPSRE
+244 TPSSE
-249 SEFEKMMLE
+249 SEFEKMMI
-258 EDEGED
+258 EDGED
-264 EDFENEVNY
+264 EDGDFENEVSY
-273 EEVFASPKNNRSSDE
+273 EEVFANPENNQPSDE

-300 EINTEEIKDT
+300 QENNTEEIKDT

-334 RAFIS
+334 RTLIS
-339 DRTKQYIQL
+339 NRTKQYIQL

-369 NNIHDVTSNT
+369 NNVHDVTSNT

-406 RDDMYQS
+406 RDAMNQS
-413 YLAITTELDTE
+413 YLAITSELDTQ

-435 KYEQEKS
+435 KYEQEKAN
-442 DLDQDFDQE
+442 LDQDFDQD
-451 IIDKKKDL
+451 IIDKKKQL
-459 ENIFYGEAFEKYKE
+459 EDIFYGDAFERYKE

-479 EKWYNDERYDQ
+479 EKWYNNERYDQ

-502 RKEDYESR
+502 RKEDYENR

-722 QQQNKLKSTN
+722 QQQNQLKSTN
-732 KKLDEQEKVLK
+732 KKLDEQEKQLK
-743 DKDTEI
+743 DKDNEI
-749 QKQKDKLKKEQDKN
+749 QKQKDKLKKEQDKD
-763 KKRSKDSK
+763 KKDSKDSK

>member
-40 QYGKVYYLGGLEV
+40 KYGKVYYLGGLEV

-113 PKLKWYLYELP
+113 PKLKWYLYKLP

-138 FVTDSDENEI
+138 FVTDSNENEI

-157 LIDSYGMVNEQEK
+157 LIDRYGMVNEQEK

-181 AEESINAD
+181 AEETINAD
-189 EDNKKDNTKEPKK
+189 EDNKKNDTKESKK
-202 TEENEIK
+202 SNTETTKENES
-209 NDEAEESESKNDET
+209 SESKNDET
-223 EENSVNSKDEK
+223 EENSVNSKAEK
-234 PSSQPSTDDE
+234 PSSQPRTDNE
-244 TPSRE
+244 TPSSE

-258 EDEGED
+258 DGED
-264 EDFENEVNY
+264 EDGDFENEVSY
-273 EEVFASPKNNRSSDE
+273 EEVFANPENNQTSDE
-288 NNQTNSESSSQQ
+288 NNQTNSESTSQQ
-300 EINTEEIKDT
+300 QENNTEEIKDT

-334 RAFIS
+334 RILIS
-339 DRTKQYIQL
+339 NRTKQYIQL

-357 DISLPKFTKYPT
+357 EISLPKFTEYPT
-369 NNIHDVTSNT
+369 NNVHDVTSNT

-406 RDDMYQS
+406 RDAMNQS
-413 YLAITTELDTE
+413 YLAISSELDTQ

-435 KYEQEKS
+435 KYEQEKAN
-442 DLDQDFDQE
+442 LDQDFDQD
-451 IIDKKKDL
+451 IIDKKKQL
-459 ENIFYGEAFEKYKE
+459 EDIFYGEAFERYKE

-479 EKWYNDERYDQ
+479 EKWYNNERYDQ

-502 RKEDYESR
+502 RKEDYENR

-713 QSSNNELIE
+713 QTSNNELIE
-722 QQQNKLKSTN
+722 QQQNQLKSTN
-732 KKLDEQEKVLK
+732 KKLDKQEKELK

>member
-113 PKLKWYLYELP
+113 PKLKWYLYKLP

-157 LIDSYGMVNEQEK
+157 LIDRYGMVNEQEK

-181 AEESINAD
+181 AEETINAD
-189 EDNKKDNTKEPKK
+189 EDNKKDDTKKSKKSNTETTKE
-202 TEENEIK
+202 NES
-209 NDEAEESESKNDET
+209 SESKNDET
-223 EENSVNSKDEK
+223 EENSVNSKAEK
-234 PSSQPSTDDE
+234 PSSQPRTDNE
-244 TPSRE
+244 TPSSE

-258 EDEGED
+258 DGED
-264 EDFENEVNY
+264 EDGDFENEVSY
-273 EEVFASPKNNRSSDE
+273 EEVFANPENNQTSDE
-288 NNQTNSESSSQQ
+288 NNQTNSESTSQQ
-300 EINTEEIKDT
+300 QENNTEEIKDT

-334 RAFIS
+334 RILIS
-339 DRTKQYIQL
+339 NRTKQYIQL

-357 DISLPKFTKYPT
+357 EISLPKFTEYPT
-369 NNIHDVTSNT
+369 NNVHDVTSNT

-406 RDDMYQS
+406 RDAMNQS
-413 YLAITTELDTE
+413 YLAISSELDTQ

-435 KYEQEKS
+435 KYEQEKAN
-442 DLDQDFDQE
+442 LDQDFDQD
-451 IIDKKKDL
+451 IIDKKKQL
-459 ENIFYGEAFEKYKE
+459 EDIFYGEAFERYKE

-479 EKWYNDERYDQ
+479 EKWYNNERYDK

-502 RKEDYESR
+502 RKEDYENR

-722 QQQNKLKSTN
+722 QQQNQLKSTN
-732 KKLDEQEKVLK
+732 KKLDEQEKELK

>member
-113 PKLKWYLYELP
+113 PKLKWYLYKLP

-157 LIDSYGMVNEQEK
+157 LIDRYGMVNEQEK

-181 AEESINAD
+181 AEETINAD
-189 EDNKKDNTKEPKK
+189 EDNKKDDTKESKK
-202 TEENEIK
+202 SNTETTKENESS
-209 NDEAEESESKNDET
+209 ESENDET
-223 EENSVNSKDEK
+223 EENPVNSKAEK
-234 PSSQPSTDDE
+234 PSSQPRTDNE
-244 TPSRE
+244 TPSSE
-249 SEFEKMMLE
+249 SEFEKMMI
-258 EDEGED
+258 EDGED
-264 EDFENEVNY
+264 EDGDFENEVSY
-273 EEVFASPKNNRSSDE
+273 EEVFANPENNQPSDE

-300 EINTEEIKDT
+300 QENNTEEIKDT

-334 RAFIS
+334 RTLIS
-339 DRTKQYIQL
+339 NRTKQYIQL

-369 NNIHDVTSNT
+369 NNVHDVTSNT

-406 RDDMYQS
+406 RDAMNQS
-413 YLAITTELDTE
+413 YLAITSELDTQ

-435 KYEQEKS
+435 KYEQEKAN
-442 DLDQDFDQE
+442 LDQDFDQD
-451 IIDKKKDL
+451 IIDKKKQL
-459 ENIFYGEAFEKYKE
+459 EDIFYGDAFERYKE

-479 EKWYNDERYDQ
+479 EKWYNNERYDQ

-502 RKEDYESR
+502 RKEDYENR

-722 QQQNKLKSTN
+722 QQQNQLKSTN
-732 KKLDEQEKVLK
+732 KKLDEQEKQLK
-743 DKDTEI
+743 DKDNEI
-749 QKQKDKLKKEQDKN
+749 QKQKDKLKKEQDKD
-763 KKRSKDSK
+763 KKDSKDSK